1 MIPLMYIAM
10 GEMLKISLPS
20 IIAGDSNLLT
30 RSILI
35 LLMTIIILVINR
47 VYVNIIL
54 TEEKIIGAGA
64 IAGELRGDFTFVNC
78 SVKGNINGVNWVGGA
93 IGMVYL
99 DDGWIDRDLGK
110 IAIIDNV
117 EVDVNVR
124 AYSKDLASGMRAGG
138 IIGGTPII
146 L

>member
-1 MIPLMYIAM
+1 
-10 GEMLKISLPS
+10 
-20 IIAGDSNLLT
+20 
-30 RSILI
+30 
-35 LLMTIIILVINR
+35 
-47 VYVNIIL
+47 
-54 TEEKIIGAGA
+54 
-64 IAGELRGDFTFVNC
+64 
-78 SVKGNINGVNWVGGA
+78 
-93 IGMVYL
+93 MVYL
-99 DDGWIDRDLGK
+99 VDGWIDRDLGK

>member
-54 TEEKIIGAGA
+54 HEEKIIGAGA

-78 SVKGNINGVNWVGGA
+78 SVKGNINGVN
-93 IGMVYL
+93 
-99 DDGWIDRDLGK
+99 
-110 IAIIDNV
+110 
-117 EVDVNVR
+117 
-124 AYSKDLASGMRAGG
+124 
-138 IIGGTPII
+138 
-146 L
+146 